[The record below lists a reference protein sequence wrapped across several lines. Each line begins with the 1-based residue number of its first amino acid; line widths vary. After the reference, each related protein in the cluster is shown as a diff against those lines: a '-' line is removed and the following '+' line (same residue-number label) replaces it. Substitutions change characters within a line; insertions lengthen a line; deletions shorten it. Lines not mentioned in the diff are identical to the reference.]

1 MIKKIILNP
10 LILSFLALISF
21 TGAYFYLSRPKTIN
35 PVALIDSSISPS
47 SICFNQTCLQ
57 LKDDLWW
64 YQDQFPADQAKVDSL
79 LSSLY
84 EANLDTI
91 VSNNPD
97 KFEQLG
103 FSSHQPFL
111 IRVGETVFELSSSF
125 QNVSYSL
132 VKLNDQ
138 NQVYETNYLGSVIDF
153 SDPVFWQP
161 TFITNLASYQIKKI
175 SASNQIKTL
184 EVTNQDSTWPDSGY
198 IDSISHLT
206 PLDYLGQT
214 QPESS
219 SIYGLTINLDDNT
232 SQTLTIGQSVDKL
245 YWASID
251 HQFYYSIDFADF
263 KTLTS
268 ILI

>member
-1 MIKKIILNP
+1 MIKKIFLNP
-10 LILSFLALISF
+10 VILSFLALTLFIG
-21 TGAYFYLSRPKTIN
+21 TYLFLNRPKTIN

-103 FSSHQPFL
+103 FSSNQPFL
-111 IRVGETVFELSSSF
+111 IRVGETVFELSSSL
-125 QNVSYSL
+125 QNVSDSL
-132 VKLNDQ
+132 VKFNDQ
-138 NQVYETNYLGSVIDF
+138 NQVYETNYLGSVINF
-153 SDPVFWQP
+153 SDPAFWQP

-184 EVTNQDSTWPDSGY
+184 EVTNQDSTWPDQEY
-198 IDSISHLT
+198 LDLISHLT
-206 PLDYLGQT
+206 PIDYFGQT
-214 QPESS
+214 QPESNI
-219 SIYGLTINLDDNT
+219 IYDFNISLDDNT

-245 YWASID
+245 YWASVD
-251 HQFYYSIDFADF
+251 HQFYYSIDFTEF